1 MKSLLIALLITL
13 LFTAFTQ
20 SNIMYDVVLIVISR

>member
-1 MKSLLIALLITL
+1 MKSLLTALLITL

-20 SNIMYDVVLIVISR
+20 SNIMYDVVLIVIGR